1 VKDAASRGEEEQP
14 VSKAYVETSEYLL
27 EGLDEMIQQGFYHD
41 RTEAVNDA
49 ILVLLKNYKL
59 SKLHA
64 KDARERDLTPNS
76 IAARR

>member
-1 VKDAASRGEEEQP
+1 MSR
-14 VSKAYVETSEYLL
+14 AYVETSEYLL

-49 ILVLLKNYKL
+49 IRMLLKNYKL

-64 KDARERDLTPNS
+64 KDARERDGAQHGVTS
-76 IAARR
+76 RS

>member
-1 VKDAASRGEEEQP
+1 M
-14 VSKAYVETSEYLL
+14 SKAYVETSEYLL

-49 ILVLLKNYKL
+49 IRMLLKSYKL

-64 KDARERDLTPNS
+64 KDARERNGAEPGVTS
-76 IAARR
+76 RS

>member
-1 VKDAASRGEEEQP
+1 MSR
-14 VSKAYVETSEYLL
+14 AYVETSEYLL

-49 ILVLLKNYKL
+49 IRMLLKNYKL

-64 KDARERDLTPNS
+64 KDARERDGALHGVTS
-76 IAARR
+76 RS